1 MPEKVMPGP
10 VADCAGIREAVCIHT
25 RQIFDSCRDKDCVED
40 LRLYPTVSSQAVI
53 DRAISLKAGQAEL
66 LYAYIDVEPV
76 GFNRGYFT
84 VDVRYFYRVTADAFV
99 GAARPVSICGLAVFD
114 KRAILF
120 GSEGSAKVF
129 SSNSRVQASLS
140 PSRAASSRDRVDAL
154 KPGAAGKCGGAWSR
168 WCPSPAGSAPLIYP

>member
-1 MPEKVMPGP
+1 M
-10 VADCAGIREAVCIHT
+10 
-25 RQIFDSCRDKDCVED
+25 
-40 LRLYPTVSSQAVI
+40 RLYPTVSSQAVI

-76 GFNRGYFT
+76 GFNRGFFT

-99 GAARPVSICGLAVFD
+99 GATRPVSICGLAVFD

-129 SSNSRVQASLS
+129 SSNSRVDDLDEQNLMSTNLPVA
-140 PSRAASSRDRVDAL
+140 VVKVIVL
-154 KPGAAGKCGGAWSR
+154 K
-168 WCPSPAGSAPLIYP
+168 

>member
-1 MPEKVMPGP
+1 MAEFIEPGP
-10 VADCAGIREAVCIHT
+10 ICDTAGIREAVCIHT
-25 RQIFDSCRDKDCVED
+25 RKIFDSCRDKDCVED

-114 KRAILF
+114 KRAILY
-120 GSEGSAKVF
+120 GSESSAKVF
-129 SSNSRVQASLS
+129 SSQYNPNGPDVQNLPATSVPQAVVES
-140 PSRAASSRDRVDAL
+140 VD
-154 KPGAAGKCGGAWSR
+154 
-168 WCPSPAGSAPLIYP
+168 PLILGMKLVDVCDCGPCECC